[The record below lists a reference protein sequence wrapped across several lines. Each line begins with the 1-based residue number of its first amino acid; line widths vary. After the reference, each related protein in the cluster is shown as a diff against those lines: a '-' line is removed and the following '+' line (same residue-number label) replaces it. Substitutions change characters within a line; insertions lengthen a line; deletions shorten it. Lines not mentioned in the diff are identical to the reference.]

1 MMMASEFDLAR
12 ESAMATIVS
21 ASLDA
26 KPFRF
31 ALVVSRFNEFITSR
45 LAAGAI
51 DELVRHG
58 AAAEHI
64 AHVWVPGSWEI
75 PLVAKKLAQAG
86 QHHAI
91 VCIGCVI
98 RGQTPHFE
106 YVAGEV
112 AKGVA
117 QVGLETG
124 VPTVFGVV
132 TAESLDQAIE
142 RAGTKAGNK
151 GADAARAAIE
161 MANLLP
167 ALGR

>member
-1 MMMASEFDLAR
+1 MPD
-12 ESAMATIVS
+12 IVS
-21 ASLDA
+21 AGLDA
-26 KPFRF
+26 KPYRF

-45 LAAGAI
+45 LASGAI

-58 AAAEHI
+58 AAAERI
-64 AHVWVPGSWEI
+64 LHVWVPGSWEI
-75 PLVAKKLAQAG
+75 PLVAKKLAEAG
-86 QHHAI
+86 KHDAI
-91 VCIGCVI
+91 ICLGCVI

-106 YVAGEV
+106 YVAAEV

-124 VPTVFGVV
+124 VPVVFGVI

-167 ALGR
+167 VLSK

>member
-1 MMMASEFDLAR
+1 MANVI
-12 ESAMATIVS
+12 SAH
-21 ASLDA
+21 LDA
-26 KPFRF
+26 KPFKF

-45 LAAGAI
+45 LASGAI

-58 AAAEHI
+58 ADAGAI
-64 AHVWVPGSWEI
+64 THVWVPGSWEI
-75 PLVAKKLAQAG
+75 PLAAKKLAQTG
-86 QHHAI
+86 KHHAV

-106 YVAGEV
+106 YVAAEV

-124 VPTVFGVV
+124 VPTVFGVI
-132 TAESLDQAIE
+132 TAESLEQAIE
-142 RAGTKAGNK
+142 RSGTKAGNK

-161 MANLLP
+161 MANLMGMI
-167 ALGR
+167 GR